1 MSFEESRDL
10 QWWIT
15 GFNPDW
21 VGRVDKKTQAVIR
34 RVDFSKFTDQ
44 NGDNK
49 LYQALKDRTL
59 GLEYERT
66 FVNFDDDNKTVWLC
80 WYWDKE
86 LQREK
91 K

>member
-1 MSFEESRDL
+1 MR
-10 QWWIT
+10 
-15 GFNPDW
+15 NPDW
-21 VGRVDKKTQAVIR
+21 VGRVDKKTQAVIG

-49 LYQALKDRTL
+49 LYQALKDSAL
-59 GLEYERT
+59 GLKYERT

-91 K
+91 D